1 MCKEWFMA
9 AHEELIEEY
18 LFEHPDADW
27 YDAYLKTADNI
38 DARYYDKAASMV
50 DAARDR
56 AKYRGI

>member
-18 LFEHPDADW
+18 LNEHPDADW
-27 YDAYLKTADNI
+27 GEAYKATEDKI
-38 DARYYDKAASMV
+38 QDRYAGNVGDMI

-56 AKYRGI
+56 AKYGQ